1 MKNMKK
7 NNRAHYSPEF
17 KEQAVKLADDI
28 GVKEAAQKLGVSL
41 QSLGNWCRHAKKLE
55 NDSEYREIEELRAE
69 VKKLK
74 KELDVEKRSVA
85 ILQDAA
91 RFFCLN
97 QEK

>member
-1 MKNMKK
+1 MRTMKK
-7 NNRAHYSPEF
+7 KKRAHHSPEF
-17 KEQAVKLADDI
+17 KEQAVKLAGDI
-28 GVKEAAQKLGVSL
+28 GVREAAQKLGIGL

-55 NDSEYREIEELRAE
+55 EDSEYREIEELRAE

-74 KELDVEKRSVA
+74 KELDVEKRSVS